1 MDALFLNQK
10 HCTGILEYRAMFF
23 YSGSAVYNGKP
34 LFDHKGD
41 KGSQRKKPQNAPLCT
56 FVTLRGKKIPARNG
70 RAFILLHWHIRTPL
84 KKKMVLTL

>member
-1 MDALFLNQK
+1 
-10 HCTGILEYRAMFF
+10 MFF

-56 FVTLRGKKIPARNG
+56 FVTLRGKKNSRQKRESLYSFTLAYPHAIEKENG
-70 RAFILLHWHIRTPL
+70 VDFMSVRSNPGALR
-84 KKKMVLTL
+84 